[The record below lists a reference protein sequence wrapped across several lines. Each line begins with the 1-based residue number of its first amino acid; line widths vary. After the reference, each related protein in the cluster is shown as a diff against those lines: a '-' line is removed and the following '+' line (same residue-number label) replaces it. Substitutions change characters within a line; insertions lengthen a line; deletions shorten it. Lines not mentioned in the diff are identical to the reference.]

1 MPTEIK
7 ETTVTDLIQQLQ
19 SLPQDAPVT
28 LRDGYGETFVI
39 VGFEG
44 GSDGVKIIISED
56 GDDDE
61 DSDEEPA

>member
-1 MPTEIK
+1 MPTAIK
-7 ETTVTDLIQQLQ
+7 ETTVTDLIQELQ
-19 SLPQDAPVT
+19 NLPQDAPVT

-44 GSDGVKIIISED
+44 ASDGVKIIISDD

-61 DSDEEPA
+61 DSDDVPA